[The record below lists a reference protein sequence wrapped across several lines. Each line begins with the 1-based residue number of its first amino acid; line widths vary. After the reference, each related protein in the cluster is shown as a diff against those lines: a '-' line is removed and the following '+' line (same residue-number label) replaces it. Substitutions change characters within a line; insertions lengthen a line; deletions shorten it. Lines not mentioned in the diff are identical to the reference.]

1 MLLLFLVLMLM
12 NHLCIC
18 STKNDVTVIK
28 RNILS
33 RKKRYLVFPKGS
45 TLVIQLSAIKAI
57 QQAQPRGWNFLEEL
71 EFPFFLPDDPNMFRR
86 KNRNR
91 REVYATIK
99 NGLTKYGFDGRTCI
113 DNLICDIKQFTKS
126 QKTSMNEEILF
137 EIFRYLGENTNFEE
151 VCTGETNLQ
160 CSYSILQYFLQ
171 GINILQ

>member
-12 NHLCIC
+12 NYLCIC

-45 TLVIQLSAIKAI
+45 QLVIQLSAIKAI
-57 QQAQPRGWNFLEEL
+57 QQAQPRNWNFLEEL

-86 KNRNR
+86 KNRDR
-91 REVYATIK
+91 REVYSMIEK
-99 NGLTKYGFDGRTCI
+99 GLSKYGFDGKTCI

-126 QKTSMNEEILF
+126 RETSVNEEILF
-137 EIFRYLGENTNFEE
+137 AIFRYLGENTNFEE
-151 VCTGETNLQ
+151 ICTKETNKQ
-160 CSYSILQYFLQ
+160 CSYSVIQYFLQ
-171 GINILQ
+171 GINL